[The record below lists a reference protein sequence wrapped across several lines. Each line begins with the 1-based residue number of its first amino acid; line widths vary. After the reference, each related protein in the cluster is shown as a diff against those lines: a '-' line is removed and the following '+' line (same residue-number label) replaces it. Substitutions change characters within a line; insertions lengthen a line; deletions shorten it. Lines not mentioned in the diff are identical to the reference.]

1 MIKEIESIIQDI
13 LLAELNL
20 PTSYGTVNSK
30 VVPSVYIVAPNISLG
45 TTDKLQIGIQSIGS
59 RIVSNHVRSAYV
71 PSSTGG
77 ADEMTQ
83 YNEATIDD
91 NIQIDISSRDNSARI
106 RRHEVFMALNSYY
119 SKQMQEKYGF
129 RIFGLPSGFM
139 NTSAAEGGT
148 VVYRYSITF
157 QCQYMRVYSRTVTGY
172 DYYKTF
178 PATIENDG
186 ALDDGFTI
194 DEEFEPYPSST

>member
-1 MIKEIESIIQDI
+1 M
-13 LLAELNL
+13 
-20 PTSYGTVNSK
+20 
-30 VVPSVYIVAPNISLG
+30 
-45 TTDKLQIGIQSIGS
+45 
-59 RIVSNHVRSAYV
+59 
-71 PSSTGG
+71 
-77 ADEMTQ
+77 
-83 YNEATIDD
+83 
-91 NIQIDISSRDNSARI
+91 IDISSRDNSARI

-157 QCQYMRVYSRTVTGY
+157 QCQYMRVYSRTITGY

-178 PATIENDG
+178 PASVKNDG
-186 ALDDGFTI
+186 GLSDGFTI
-194 DEEFEPYPSST
+194 DEEFDPYAST

>member
-13 LLAELNL
+13 LLQELSL
-20 PTSYGTVNSK
+20 PTSYGTVNGK

-59 RIVSNHVRSAYV
+59 KIVSNHVRSEYV
-71 PSSTGG
+71 AGTTG
-77 ADEMTQ
+77 DDTMTQ
-83 YNEATIDD
+83 HNEATIDD
-91 NIQIDISSRDNSARI
+91 NLQIDISSKNSDART
-106 RRHEVFMALNSYY
+106 RRHEVFMALNSYF
-119 SKQMQEKYGF
+119 SKQLQEKYGF

-178 PATIENDG
+178 PAEVINDS
-186 ALDDGFTI
+186 ALDDSFTI
-194 DEEFEPYPSST
+194 DEEFDPYAST

>member
-1 MIKEIESIIQDI
+1 MLKEIESIIQDI
-13 LLAELNL
+13 LINELAL
-20 PTSYGTVNSK
+20 PTSYGTVNGK

-59 RIVSNHVRSAYV
+59 KIVSNHVRSEYV
-71 PSSTGG
+71 ESSTGG
-77 ADEMTQ
+77 DTEMTQ

-91 NIQIDISSRDNSARI
+91 NLQIDISSKNSDART

-119 SKQMQEKYGF
+119 SKQLQEKYGF

-157 QCQYMRVYSRTVTGY
+157 QCQYMRVYSRTVLGY

-178 PATIENDG
+178 PATVINDG
-186 ALDDGFTI
+186 SLDDGFTI
-194 DEEFEPYPSST
+194 DENFSPYPSS

>member
-13 LLAELNL
+13 LLQELSL

-59 RIVSNHVRSAYV
+59 KIVSNHVRSSYTE
-71 PSSTGG
+71 SSTGG
-77 ADEMTQ
+77 DTEMTQ

-91 NIQIDISSRDNSARI
+91 NLQIDISSKNSDART
-106 RRHEVFMALNSYY
+106 RRHEVFMALNSYF
-119 SKQMQEKYGF
+119 SKQQQEKYGF

-157 QCQYMRVYSRTVTGY
+157 QCQYMRVYSRTVVGY

-178 PATIENDG
+178 PAEVINDG

-194 DEEFEPYPSST
+194 DEEFSPYAST

>member
-13 LLAELNL
+13 LLTELSL
-20 PTSYGTVNSK
+20 PTSYGIVNSK
-30 VVPSVYIVAPNISLG
+30 VVPSVYIVAPNIGLG

-59 RIVSNHVRSAYV
+59 RIVSNHVRETYTA
-71 PSSTGG
+71 SSTGG

-91 NIQIDISSRDNSARI
+91 NIQIDISSRNSDARV

-119 SKQMQEKYGF
+119 SKQLQEKYGF

-157 QCQYMRVYSRTVTGY
+157 QCQYMRVYSRVVTGY

-178 PATIENDG
+178 PAELVNDG

-194 DEEFEPYPSST
+194 DSTFDPYLST

>member
-13 LLAELNL
+13 LLRELTL
-20 PTSYGTVNSK
+20 PTSYGTVNGK

-59 RIVSNHVRSAYV
+59 KIISNHVRSEYV
-71 PSSTGG
+71 AGTTG
-77 ADEMTQ
+77 ADTMTQ

-91 NIQIDISSRDNSARI
+91 NLQIDISSKNSDART
-106 RRHEVFMALNSYY
+106 RRHEVFMALNSYF
-119 SKQMQEKYGF
+119 SKQLQEKYGF

-157 QCQYMRVYSRTVTGY
+157 QCQYMRVYSRTVIGN

-178 PATIENDG
+178 PAEVINDG
-186 ALDDGFTI
+186 SLDDGFTI
-194 DEEFEPYPSST
+194 DENFSPYPST

>member
-13 LLAELNL
+13 LINELAL
-20 PTSYGTVNSK
+20 PTSYGTSNGK
-30 VVPSVYIVAPNISLG
+30 VIPSVYIVAPNISLG

-59 RIVSNHVRSAYV
+59 KIISNHVRDEYV

-77 ADEMTQ
+77 ADTLTQ
-83 YNEATIDD
+83 INEATIDD
-91 NIQIDISSRDNSARI
+91 NIQIDISSRNNDARI

-119 SKQMQEKYGF
+119 SKQMQEQYGF

-148 VVYRYSITF
+148 TIYRYSITF
-157 QCQYMRVYSRTVTGY
+157 QCQYLRVYSRTVTGY

-178 PATIENDG
+178 PTTVDEDG
-186 ALDDGFTI
+186 EHKYDFTI
-194 DEEFEPYPSST
+194 DEEFNPYAST